1 MTAPAVHDCPFCHGA
16 GCPHCGGGEVDDREI
31 YKAPTARGLYD
42 GIDEAV
48 YHGDRNSLSS
58 SGARKLLPPYTP
70 ASFRWM
76 QDNPREEKDYFDVGH
91 AAHSLV
97 LGVGAPIHEVRHD
110 DWRSKAAKE
119 ERAECYDDGLTPL
132 LTVDYQAVRAM
143 AAAVRSHPLAAALLA
158 HGVAE
163 QSGYHRD
170 PGTDVMLRFRPDWI
184 TETRDGRRLIV
195 DYKTSRSADPRL
207 FVASAAKFGYHQQH
221 PWYTEG
227 LQAVL
232 ELEYEPDLLF
242 IVQDKNPPYL
252 VSVVGLEGHDIERGR
267 DLNRRA
273 IDIYAECVATG
284 EWPGHPNEIHYLSL
298 PKWSAYQDE
307 ESLA

>member
-1 MTAPAVHDCPFCHGA
+1 MSRSP
-16 GCPHCGGGEVDDREI
+16 
-31 YKAPTARGLYD
+31 GLYD
-42 GIDEAV
+42 GIPEDE
-48 YHGDRNSLSS
+48 YHADRGSLSS

-76 QDNPREEKDYFDVGH
+76 QDNPREEKDYFDFGH

-97 LGVGAPIHEVRHD
+97 LGVGAPIHEVKHE

-119 ERAECYDDGLTPL
+119 ERAECYAEGLTPL
-132 LTVDYQAVRAM
+132 LTYDYQAVLAM
-143 AAAVRSHPLAAALLA
+143 AAAVREHPLAAALLSSGA
-158 HGVAE
+158 AE
-163 QSGYHRD
+163 QSGYYRD
-170 PGTDVMLRFRPDWI
+170 PQTGVMLRFRLDWL
-184 TETRDGRRLIV
+184 TETRDGRKLIV
-195 DYKTSRSADPRL
+195 DYKTGRSAHPPAC
-207 FVASAAKFGYHQQH
+207 VASAARYGYHQQH
-221 PWYTEG
+221 PWYSDG

-232 ELEYEPDLLF
+232 ELDYEPELLF
-242 IVQDKNPPYL
+242 IFQDKNPPYL
-252 VSVVGLEGHDIERGR
+252 VSVVGLEDSDIQRGR

-273 IDIYAECVATG
+273 IDIYADCVVRS